1 MFKENIRMAWL
12 NISANRMRSFLTML
26 GIVIGVGAI
35 IALMTIVNGATAS
48 INEEVSTF
56 GADRISVQIQGTE
69 QKAGMTS
76 AEIENLTEIA
86 GVRGVSPTVQG
97 LVTSS
102 ASAGDISLSGRS
114 EVYFEQTPDALD
126 KGRGLTQADVE
137 QETPVA
143 VIGSDLA
150 DQWFPLED
158 PINKEVTLNGRS
170 FTVVGVLAPSSS
182 FSVTSVNELV
192 MIPYPLAQRVL
203 GVTTINQTDLY
214 MASGADANDIVDQAT
229 VILQNAFNQNDDVY
243 SVTNFED
250 ALASIDQINSMLSML
265 LVGIASISLLV
276 GGIGIMNMMLVSVTE
291 RTSEIGLRKALGAS
305 PGYIQLQFLLE
316 SIFLSLLGGLIGIG
330 FGAALAYLAS
340 LVMGIGF
347 TLSGTSI
354 VLAAGFS
361 MIIGVIFGFVPARKA
376 SRLNPIEALRSA

>member
-1 MFKENIRMAWL
+1 MFRENIRMAWL

-56 GADRISVQIQGTE
+56 GADRISIQIQGTE

-76 AEIENLTEIA
+76 EEIADLTEIE
-86 GVRGVSPTVQG
+86 GVRGVSPTLQG
-97 LVTSS
+97 MVASPVS
-102 ASAGDISLSGRS
+102 ADDISLSGRS
-114 EVYFEQTPDALD
+114 EVYFEQTPDALE
-126 KGRGLTQADVE
+126 KGRGLLQADIE

-143 VIGSDLA
+143 VIGAELA
-150 DQWFPLED
+150 NQWFPLED
-158 PINKEVTLNGRS
+158 PINKEVTLNGRT

-214 MASGADANDIVDQAT
+214 MEAGADANGIVDQAT
-229 VILQNAFNQNDDVY
+229 VVLRNAFNQNEDVY

-330 FGAALAYLAS
+330 FGAALAFLAS
-340 LVMGIGF
+340 LAMGIGF

-354 VLAAGFS
+354 VIAAGFS

>member
-1 MFKENIRMAWL
+1 MAWL

-56 GADRISVQIQGTE
+56 GADRISIQIQGTE

-76 AEIENLTEIA
+76 EEIADLTEIE
-86 GVRGVSPTVQG
+86 GVRGVSPTLQG
-97 LVTSS
+97 MVASPVS
-102 ASAGDISLSGRS
+102 ADDISLSGRS
-114 EVYFEQTPDALD
+114 EVYFEQTPDALE
-126 KGRGLTQADVE
+126 KGRGLLQADIE

-143 VIGSDLA
+143 VIGAELA
-150 DQWFPLED
+150 NQWFPLED
-158 PINKEVTLNGRS
+158 PINKEVTLNGRT

-214 MASGADANDIVDQAT
+214 MEAGADANGIVDQAT
-229 VILQNAFNQNDDVY
+229 VVLRNAFNQNEDVY

-330 FGAALAYLAS
+330 FGAALAFLAS
-340 LVMGIGF
+340 LAMGIGF

-354 VLAAGFS
+354 VIAAGFS